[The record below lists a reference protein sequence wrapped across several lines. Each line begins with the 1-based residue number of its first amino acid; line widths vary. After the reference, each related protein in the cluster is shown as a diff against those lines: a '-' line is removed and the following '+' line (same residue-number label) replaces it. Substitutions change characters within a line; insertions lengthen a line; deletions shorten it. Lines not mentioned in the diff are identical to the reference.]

1 MENSVQPWSWARGT
15 VSLPGSAGEETGSD
29 VALQDLP
36 GQGSLEDRWGYE
48 L

>member
-1 MENSVQPWSWARGT
+1 MENSVHPWSWARGT
-15 VSLPGSAGEETGSD
+15 VSLPHSVGEETELD
-29 VALQDLP
+29 VALQDLA